1 MWYTDFT
8 VMKEL
13 NTKALARD
21 IMPVLLLLFLAAG
34 CNGGDGGEQDALSED
49 AAPDDAADLS
59 QDDVQDPQPEDLLP
73 EDLRPDPDAVVDPVE
88 EDPPEED
95 VPAEAE
101 DVPVEAETPCE
112 ESGGYCWYFY
122 ITYPA
127 CVTCPDRDG
136 SPYLPAPPADREQ
149 GCTVEGTGTGPWC
162 CVPDWGTGTSVCEE
176 AGGACYPDEGDY
188 VCPTGWE
195 ATLVECDEASTVCC
209 LPIPAC

>member
-1 MWYTDFT
+1 
-8 VMKEL
+8 MKEL
-13 NTKALARD
+13 NTKSTCRAFLPA
-21 IMPVLLLLFLAAG
+21 LLLLVAAG
-34 CNGGDGGEQDALSED
+34 CNGGNGEEQDVISED
-49 AAPDDAADLS
+49 AAPDEAADPV
-59 QDDVQDPQPEDLLP
+59 QDDVQDLQPEDMQ
-73 EDLRPDPDAVVDPVE
+73 PDPDAVVDPVE
-88 EDPPEED
+88 EDTVDED

-101 DVPVEAETPCE
+101 DALSEDVLEEPETPCE

-127 CVTCPDRDG
+127 CITCPDREG
-136 SPYLPAPPADREQ
+136 RAYLPSPPADREQ

-162 CVPDWGTGTSVCEE
+162 CVPDWGSGTSTCEG

-188 VCPTGWE
+188 VCPVGWE